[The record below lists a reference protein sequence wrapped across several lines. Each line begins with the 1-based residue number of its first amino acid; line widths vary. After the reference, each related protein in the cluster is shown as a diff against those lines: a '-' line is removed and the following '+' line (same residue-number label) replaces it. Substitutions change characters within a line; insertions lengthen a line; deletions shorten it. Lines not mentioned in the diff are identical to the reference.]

1 MADQHQQTP
10 RHAPRAEVFENRD
23 QDWGRSS
30 WVVIRADGGTDQ
42 IMPSVRAV
50 LAEMDPLIPIA
61 RTESMT
67 QVWRR
72 SMAREAFLLKL
83 LSVFGAVALLLATV
97 GVYGVTAQ
105 AARRRT
111 QEIGIRMALG
121 ARGLDVLRL
130 MLRHGL
136 VVIGLGLFLGV
147 MGASLGARALQSLL
161 FGVEATD
168 PATLVAVAGLLGFVA
183 VVACYVPARRA
194 TRLDPVSS
202 LRSE

>member
-1 MADQHQQTP
+1 
-10 RHAPRAEVFENRD
+10 R
-23 QDWGRSS
+23 G
-30 WVVIRADGGTDQ
+30 DGE
-42 IMPSVRAV
+42 PSDLTAAVRAV
-50 LAEMDPLIPIA
+50 LGEMDPLIPIA
-61 RTESMT
+61 RTEVMGDL
-67 QVWRR
+67 WNR

-83 LSVFGAVALLLATV
+83 LGIFGSVALLLATV

-121 ARGLDVLRL
+121 ARAADVVRL
-130 MLRHGL
+130 MLRQGVL
-136 VVIGLGLFLGV
+136 VTGLGLALGLS
-147 MGASLGARALQSLL
+147 GAFVGGRALSSLL

-168 PATLVAVAGLLGFVA
+168 AATLVAVSGLLGFVA
-183 VVACYVPARRA
+183 LVACYVPARRA

>member
-1 MADQHQQTP
+1 
-10 RHAPRAEVFENRD
+10 
-23 QDWGRSS
+23 
-30 WVVIRADGGTDQ
+30 
-42 IMPSVRAV
+42 
-50 LAEMDPLIPIA
+50 
-61 RTESMT
+61 
-67 QVWRR
+67 
-72 SMAREAFLLKL
+72 
-83 LSVFGAVALLLATV
+83 
-97 GVYGVTAQ
+97 
-105 AARRRT
+105 
-111 QEIGIRMALG
+111 
-121 ARGLDVLRL
+121 

>member
-1 MADQHQQTP
+1 
-10 RHAPRAEVFENRD
+10 
-23 QDWGRSS
+23 
-30 WVVIRADGGTDQ
+30 
-42 IMPSVRAV
+42 MPGVRAV

-67 QVWRR
+67 EVWRR

-121 ARGLDVLRL
+121 ARGRDVLRL
-130 MLRHGL
+130 MLGHGL